1 MNKRLALGLLLL
13 LGGCAGQTTVA
24 LLPEDDG
31 RVGKIAVVAGGVT
44 QLLDAPLQATAFD
57 TKDGTPA
64 APVVLTEAK
73 VQETWGAALAA
84 LPPVPL
90 HYILYFE
97 SGTAV
102 LTAESVALLPQ
113 IRAAVTGRPFPHLEI
128 VGHADA
134 TGSDAL
140 NLTLSRERAEAVAKV
155 LRDGDLAQASLNIA
169 SHGKRNPLIP
179 TPDGVAEPRNRRVT
193 VTVQ

>member
-31 RVGKIAVVAGGVT
+31 RVGKVAVVAGGVT

-113 IRAAVTGRPFPHLEI
+113 IRLQTH
-128 VGHADA
+128 
-134 TGSDAL
+134 
-140 NLTLSRERAEAVAKV
+140 N
-155 LRDGDLAQASLNIA
+155 Q
-169 SHGKRNPLIP
+169 
-179 TPDGVAEPRNRRVT
+179 
-193 VTVQ
+193 